1 MSDQSIGLAEFIKQ
15 VKAELLAPPEVED
28 DIPLLSVDSVEL
40 ELQVAV
46 KKEDGG
52 KIGFNLSVL
61 TGEAA
66 DKLAKEQ
73 MQTVKVTL
81 SPLLDKEKLLRLYLK
96 KNPDKKGIFIEQA
109 LEGGTKGN
117 ETGNEEV
124 M

>member
-1 MSDQSIGLAEFIKQ
+1 MDLADFIKQ
-15 VKAELLAPPEVED
+15 VKAELLTPPKEGD

-40 ELQVAV
+40 ELRVVV

-52 KIGFNLSVL
+52 NIGFNLSVL

-66 DKLAKEQ
+66 DKLNEEQ

-96 KNPDKKGIFIEQA
+96 KNPDKKDEFLEQA

-117 ETGNEEV
+117 ETGNEGV

>member
-1 MSDQSIGLAEFIKQ
+1 MTESIELAEFIKK
-15 VKAELLAPPEVED
+15 VKADLLTPPEENE

-46 KKEDGG
+46 QKEDGG

-66 DKLAKEQ
+66 DKINQQQIQK
-73 MQTVKVTL
+73 VKLTL
-81 SPLLDKEKLLRLYLK
+81 SPLLNKQELRAAYLK
-96 KNPDKKGIFIEQA
+96 RNPDKKELFIDTNIA
-109 LEGGTKGN
+109 GGMQN
-117 ETGNEEV
+117 PEELAQG

>member
-1 MSDQSIGLAEFIKQ
+1 MTESIELAEFIKK
-15 VKAELLAPPEVED
+15 VKADLLTPPEENE

-46 KKEDGG
+46 QKEDGG

-66 DKLAKEQ
+66 DKINQQQIQK
-73 MQTVKVTL
+73 VKLTL
-81 SPLLDKEKLLRLYLK
+81 SPLLNKQELRAAYLK
-96 KNPDKKGIFIEQA
+96 RNPDKKELFIDTNIR
-109 LEGGTKGN
+109 GGMQNPEELGKG
-117 ETGNEEV
+117 